1 MPPLF
6 FRRPR
11 GRLKTKTSYSKAIIM
26 LNIIFIL
33 TFGRLQASGTLDF
46 PDKLYPIWKWAVGAG
61 VLYAVIMT
69 LISYVFY
76 SFFSP
81 FSLLL
86 TAAVSSAW
94 FALYFK
100 LLRTTTDKPTQHRSI
115 YWGVGIASAFLLPF
129 ALGFL
134 NALVP
139 LPQ

>member
-1 MPPLF
+1 
-6 FRRPR
+6 
-11 GRLKTKTSYSKAIIM
+11 M
-26 LNIIFIL
+26 LDIIFIL

-61 VLYAVIMT
+61 VLYT
-69 LISYVFY
+69 LKPAIIAYASYSSVSLFGCLLIFAL
-76 SFFSP
+76 SFA
-81 FSLLL
+81 
-86 TAAVSSAW
+86 T

>member
-1 MPPLF
+1 MLLF
-6 FRRPR
+6 A
-11 GRLKTKTSYSKAIIM
+11 S
-26 LNIIFIL
+26 IFFDIALIL
-33 TFGRLQASGTLDF
+33 AFGRFQAVGTLDF

-115 YWGVGIASAFLLPF
+115 YWGVGIASAFLLSF
-129 ALGFL
+129 GLGYLGALI
-134 NALVP
+134 NR

>member
-1 MPPLF
+1 
-6 FRRPR
+6 
-11 GRLKTKTSYSKAIIM
+11 M
-26 LNIIFIL
+26 LDIIFIL
-33 TFGRLQASGTLDF
+33 TFGILQASGTLDF